1 MNNKRKIFITKLRE
15 TKDEETKNIEL
26 LKQYRA
32 GKIKEEEL
40 TKEQKEKISKLY
52 DKQIE
57 TLRKSNEHRKEK
69 ILKYRKQY
77 PRPYGQNIKKIIY
90 FWG

>member
-69 ILKYRKQY
+69 ILKYRKQ
-77 PRPYGQNIKKIIY
+77 
-90 FWG
+90 